1 MKLETE
7 RFWLNRYNPETD
19 LLEHQAMYQSAT
31 VRIPL
36 GWTDPPD
43 LGLMTRL
50 YVDRAEHW
58 EAHTPGSGTFTIRW
72 KENDRLAG
80 IILLKALPF
89 GDGSFSEHIEIG
101 WHLAESDWGKG
112 VATEAAGRVMQY
124 GFEQLK
130 LPAVWAV
137 ATTDNYAS
145 HRVMERI
152 GLRFTEE
159 TDRYYGEVGVLY
171 GLFREEYYGADSE
184 PA

>member
-1 MKLETE
+1 MKLDTD
-7 RFWLNRYNPETD
+7 RFRLNRYNPGTD
-19 LLEHQAMYQSAT
+19 LLEHQAMYQSEA
-31 VRIPL
+31 VRLPL

-72 KENDRLAG
+72 KDSGRLAG

-101 WHLAESDWGKG
+101 WHVAEPDWGKG
-112 VATEAAGRVMQY
+112 VATEAASKVMAY
-124 GFEQLK
+124 GFEHLA
-130 LPAVWAV
+130 LPAVWAI
-137 ATTDNYAS
+137 ATTDNHRS

-159 TDRYYGEVGVLY
+159 TDRYYGEIGVLY
-171 GLFREEYYGADSE
+171 GLLREEYYSAGRD
-184 PA
+184 PV

>member
-1 MKLETE
+1 MMMETG
-7 RFWLNRYNPETD
+7 RLRLNRYNATTD
-19 LLEHQAMYQSAT
+19 LLEHQAMYQSEA
-31 VRIPL
+31 VRLPL

-50 YVDRAEHW
+50 FVDRAKRW

-72 KENDRLAG
+72 KDNGRLAG

-101 WHLAESDWGKG
+101 WQLAEPDWGKG
-112 VATEAAGRVMQY
+112 VATEAATKVMQY
-124 GFEQLK
+124 GFEQLQ
-130 LPAVWAV
+130 LPAVWAI
-137 ATTDNYAS
+137 AKADNYRS

-159 TDRYYGEVGVLY
+159 TDRYYGELGVLY
-171 GLFREEYYGADSE
+171 GLLAQEYVSAESE
-184 PA
+184 FV